1 MKDRIRQIEARVLS
15 DVKTAAGQRDGLES
29 LRIKYLG
36 RKGEISEL
44 FKGLSA
50 VSPGDK
56 AEVGKLLNELK
67 VSVTNIIES
76 SLASLSTKPS
86 GAKNKID
93 VTLPGIAARL
103 GKPHPITQTIDR
115 ISEIFMGLGFRV
127 VEGPEIET
135 EHYNFEA
142 LNIPLEHPSRDAF
155 DTFYL
160 ESLGGKHLLRSHT
173 SPVQA
178 RFMEK
183 NKPPFSIIVPGK
195 VYRPDAT
202 DASHS
207 FMFHQVEGLCV
218 GKNIHFS
225 DLKGCLETFA
235 KEMFGSATKMRLR
248 PSFFPFTEPSAEVDI
263 SCIICGGSAG
273 SPPLES
279 SRAKS
284 RGGAGDSAP
293 EARDDR
299 AFQRNAQIKRCSVCG
314 GKGWLE
320 ILGAGIVNPKV
331 FEKVGYDPKKV
342 TGFAFGMGV
351 ERIAMLKYGIND
363 IRMFYENDER
373 FLRQF

>member
-1 MKDRIRQIEARVLS
+1 MKDRIKETEVRAFS
-15 DVKTAAGQRDGLES
+15 DIKAVVGQREALEA

-36 RKGEISEL
+36 RKGEIAEL
-44 FKGLSA
+44 FKGISSVA
-50 VSPGDK
+50 TEDK
-56 AEVGKLLNELK
+56 AEVGRLLNELK
-67 VSVTNIIES
+67 VSVTSAIEGSLLS
-76 SLASLSTKPS
+76 SSNKTLSS
-86 GAKNKID
+86 KNRID
-93 VTLPGIAARL
+93 VTLPGIPARL
-103 GKPHPITQTIDR
+103 GKLHPITQTIDR
-115 ISEIFMGLGFRV
+115 ISDIFIGLGFRV

-160 ESLGGKHLLRSHT
+160 ESLGGKNLLRSHT

-218 GKNIHFS
+218 GKEIHFS

-235 KEMFGSATKMRLR
+235 KEMFGSSTKMRLR

-263 SCIICGGSAG
+263 SCIICGGAAG
-273 SPPLES
+273 E
-279 SRAKS
+279 
-284 RGGAGDSAP
+284 
-293 EARDDR
+293 
-299 AFQRNAQIKRCSVCG
+299 KRCSVCG

-320 ILGAGIVNPKV
+320 ILGAGMVNPKV
-331 FEKVGYDPKKV
+331 FEKVGYDPRKL